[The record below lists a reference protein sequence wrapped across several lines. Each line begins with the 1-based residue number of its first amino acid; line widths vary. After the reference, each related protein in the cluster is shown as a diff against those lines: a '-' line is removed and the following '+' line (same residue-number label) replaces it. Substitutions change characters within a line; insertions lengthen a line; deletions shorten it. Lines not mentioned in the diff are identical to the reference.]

1 MQAGNS
7 GRCGKETIM
16 INTMSER
23 QAAFVADML
32 AEIFADAPAGE
43 ADRILAR
50 NIDRGLFADRTA
62 TKASIDA
69 LIVKRD
75 AVRVARRSAARVAG
89 AGAAMVD
96 IEPGY
101 YAAEYQGVL
110 RFYAF
115 RAGKGRH
122 AGRVFCNRFR
132 SDYLDRVG
140 AAEQAVIRAAIAA
153 DIAGTRKRFADEIGS
168 CWRCART
175 LTDETSRELGIG
187 PECRKVV
194 GL

>member
-1 MQAGNS
+1 M
-7 GRCGKETIM
+7 K
-16 INTMSER
+16 NTMTER
-23 QAAFVADML
+23 QAGFVAGML
-32 AEIFADAPAGE
+32 AEIFRDAPEGTADAV
-43 ADRILAR
+43 LAR
-50 NIDRGLFADRTA
+50 NIDRGLFCDWKA

-75 AVRVARRSAARVAG
+75 AVRAERRAAAPTVTASGVADV
-89 AGAAMVD
+89 
-96 IEPGY
+96 EPGY
-101 YAAEYQGVL
+101 YAVTYEGVL

-140 AAEQAVIRAAIAA
+140 AREQAHVRAAIVA
-153 DIAGTRKRFADEIGS
+153 DVAGTRALFASEIGS

-175 LTDETSRELGIG
+175 LTDALSRELGIG
-187 PECRKVV
+187 PECRKIV
-194 GL
+194 GM